1 MAENARRAGRRPPR
15 RYRYGKDATAI
26 LDDGRVGCVISEISV
41 VDATLRC
48 ATRPRIGTP
57 MLLAVPE
64 IGALEALVVGRLV
77 DGFAVTFDI
86 AEAVRR
92 PLAGDLARL
101 SALRVVN

>member
-1 MAENARRAGRRPPR
+1 MAGQARTARRRPAR

-26 LDDGRVGCVISEISV
+26 LDSGRIGCVISEISI

-48 ATRPRIGTP
+48 RTRPRIGTP

-64 IGALEALVVGRLV
+64 IGALEALVTGRLA

-86 AEAVRR
+86 AETCRR
-92 PLAGDLARL
+92 PVAGDLARL
-101 SALRVVN
+101 SALRLV